1 MKIMHVLH
9 KLILNEQDDRRGET
23 GRAFVER
30 NCFILS
36 DYGFTARELSP
47 I

>member
-1 MKIMHVLH
+1 MAEGAK
-9 KLILNEQDDRRGET
+9 QDVHLWKET
-23 GRAFVER
+23 
-30 NCFILS
+30 FILS

>member
-1 MKIMHVLH
+1 MAEGAK
-9 KLILNEQDDRRGET
+9 QDVHLCKET
-23 GRAFVER
+23 V
-30 NCFILS
+30 LS